1 MRKLLYLLLATLL
14 MTGCGDE
21 YDDSAL
27 RDDLKDLSQRIE
39 AAQASLS
46 AINNDLKSYQTLI
59 GSLHGARYITSVGE
73 TEGSV
78 TITYND
84 GTTITLT
91 PGTKGETG
99 DIGPEGAV
107 GEMGKISMPLLKI
120 DPTDGYWYISYDGS
134 TWQLLLDTEGNPV
147 QGLGDK
153 GQTGSTGADG
163 AQGTAPTLGID
174 EQGFW
179 TIDLHDGRDRCQWR
193 PGGGRPEQ
201 STHGILPRGQGK
213 R

>member
-134 TWQLLLDTEGNPV
+134 TGNCSSTRRVTPCKVLATKARRVARALTERRAQPPRSA
-147 QGLGDK
+147 
-153 GQTGSTGADG
+153 STSRAFGPL
-163 AQGTAPTLGID
+163 T
-174 EQGFW
+174 
-179 TIDLHDGRDRCQWR
+179 
-193 PGGGRPEQ
+193 
-201 STHGILPRGQGK
+201 STMVAVRNA
-213 R
+213 